1 MRLAAIADRTSDEHG
16 VICQSYI
23 DLPPRPSQRHRL
35 HLMLPCEKVHQH
47 PSIHPALQFGFV
59 WRENLEAAKNAVAP
73 GHLSQ
78 NLQPMFLFTKG
89 SRSVAAHYV
98 LNSNPNEVLGD
109 LVAGRPTKEVTGSFD
124 IHVVE
129 FAGVRQ
135 WIGDVL
141 PSDLHKALRR
151 VALLERRH
159 GPVKI
164 ALDPFIEAQYA

>member
-1 MRLAAIADRTSDEHG
+1 MRLAAIADRTSEEHD
-16 VICQSYI
+16 VICQNYI

-35 HLMLPCEKVHQH
+35 HLMLPFEKLDQH
-47 PSIHPALQFGFV
+47 PLIHPALQFGFV

-73 GHLSQ
+73 AHMLPNLHLMS
-78 NLQPMFLFTKG
+78 LFVTD
-89 SRSVAAHYV
+89 SRSVLAHHV
-98 LNSNPNEVLGD
+98 LNSNPNKVLGA
-109 LVAGRPTKEVTGSFD
+109 LAAGRPTKEITGSFD
-124 IHVVE
+124 IHVVQ

-141 PSDLHKALRR
+141 PSDLHRALHR
-151 VALLERRH
+151 VALADRRH

>member
-73 GHLSQ
+73 EEVLPNLHLMS
-78 NLQPMFLFTKG
+78 LFVTD
-89 SRSVAAHYV
+89 SRSLLAHHV
-98 LNSNPNEVLGD
+98 LKSNPNKVLGA